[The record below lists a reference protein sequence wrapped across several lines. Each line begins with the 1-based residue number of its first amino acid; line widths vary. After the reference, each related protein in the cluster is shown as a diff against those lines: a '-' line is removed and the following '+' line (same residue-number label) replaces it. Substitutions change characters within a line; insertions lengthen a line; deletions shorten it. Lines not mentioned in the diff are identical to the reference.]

1 MNNYSLYI
9 RWLVVFL
16 LSQILGIVVFNL
28 AVDPYGVIDSPKIY
42 RLNHAKPKQEPQ
54 VRLYKAVEIT
64 QVRPKTILLG
74 SSRTDVGLN
83 PSHPVLQSSQPVY
96 NLGILGAN
104 MYEVKRYFDHAI
116 ANQPD
121 LNQVVLGLDFFMF
134 NETRKNT
141 PDFYEQRLGIQRIS
155 LKDMFD
161 ISFSTNTI
169 KSSLLT
175 ILANVE
181 NPDLTP
187 YSENGLRNERYF
199 INKILPN
206 QSKVKGFEVSLKN
219 FLNASDLYKKYELS
233 ESGLAN
239 LREITDICQQ
249 KNIKLKIFISPAH
262 ATQWEAMINSELWPV
277 FETWKREV
285 VKITPFWDFS
295 GYNSITT
302 EPISEGMKN
311 YLDSSHYR
319 QVVGD
324 LVLDRIYQNY
334 SNSLPDSVP
343 EDFGVLVTPENI
355 ETHLKN
361 IRQQREYWKN
371 NNLDTVEYVKSLE
384 R

>member
-1 MNNYSLYI
+1 MNNYSQYI

-28 AVDPYGVIDSPKIY
+28 AVDPYGIIDSPKIY
-42 RLNHAKPKQEPQ
+42 RLNHAKPQQEPQ
-54 VRLYKAVEIT
+54 VRLYKAVAIT

-83 PSHPVLQSSQPVY
+83 PNHPVLQSSQPVY

-104 MYEVKRYFDHAI
+104 MYEVKRYFNHAI

-134 NETRKNT
+134 NENRKNT
-141 PDFYEQRLGIQRIS
+141 PDFYEQRLEIQRIS

-169 KSSLLT
+169 KSSILT

-181 NPDLTP
+181 DPDLTP
-187 YSENGLRNERYF
+187 YTENGLRNERYF

-206 QSKVKGFEVSLKN
+206 QSKVKGFEVSLEN
-219 FLNASDLYKKYELS
+219 FLTSSDLYKKYELS

-239 LREITDICQQ
+239 LREIIDICKQ
-249 KNIKLKIFISPAH
+249 KNIQLKIFISPAH
-262 ATQWEAMINSELWPV
+262 ATQWEAMINSDLWPV
-277 FETWKREV
+277 FEIWKREI

-302 EPISEGMKN
+302 EPISEEMKY

-319 QVVGD
+319 QIVGD
-324 LVLDRIYQNY
+324 LVLDRIFQGSPN
-334 SNSLPDSVP
+334 PVP

-355 ETHLKN
+355 ESHLKA
-361 IRQQREYWKN
+361 IRQQREDWKKN
-371 NNLDTVEYVKSLE
+371 NLETVEYVKQLKK
-384 R
+384 